1 MYTVFSVAY
10 TMSELALT
18 AMHNPT
24 EDKVQPTAVSL
35 PVKGPLGEYTQEHQ
49 IQLFTSTASKK
60 GNIF

>member
-24 EDKVQPTAVSL
+24 EDKVQPTADK
-35 PVKGPLGEYTQEHQ
+35 P
-49 IQLFTSTASKK
+49 ASK
-60 GNIF
+60 GTPRRIYTGAPDPTFHLYSI